1 MEIIEFI
8 DNINSSLETSFMFRA
23 FKFILGFYLI
33 IMTVAI
39 VLMLWKL
46 IKLGYFILLQ
56 TGQEFPLT
64 KGKMQESWEESQGR
78 LRADD
83 PDEWKAA
90 VLEVA
95 NMLSELLG
103 IVGYKG
109 ETLGERLDNMLPN
122 QLENLEQVKEANK
135 IKNKIV
141 QDETFAITQ
150 EEARQTAEVF
160 GESLRYFE
168 AIN

>member
-8 DNINSSLETSFMFRA
+8 DNINNMLETSFMFRA

-33 IMTVAI
+33 IIAITVG
-39 VLMLWKL
+39 LMLWRLVKV
-46 IKLGYFILLQ
+46 GYFILLQ

-64 KGKMQESWEESQGR
+64 KGKMQESWEESQER
-78 LRADD
+78 LKTSD

-95 NMLSELLG
+95 NMLGEILR

-109 ETLGERLDNMLPN
+109 ETLGERLNNMLPN
-122 QLENLEQVKEANK
+122 QLENLEQAKEANK

-141 QDETFAITQ
+141 QDEAFTITR
-150 EEARQTAEVF
+150 EEARQVTEAF

>member
-8 DNINSSLETSFMFRA
+8 NNINNDLESSYIFLTFR
-23 FKFILGFYLI
+23 FILGFYLI
-33 IMTVAI
+33 IMAIAI
-39 VLMLWKL
+39 VLMMWRL
-46 IKLGYFILLQ
+46 IKLGFFILLQ
-56 TGQEFPLT
+56 TGQEFPST
-64 KGKMQESWEESQGR
+64 KGKMQESWEESQER
-78 LRADD
+78 LKVGD

-95 NMLSELLG
+95 NTLNEILG

-109 ETLGERLDNMLPN
+109 ETLGERLDNMLSN

-141 QDETFAITQ
+141 QDESFSLTR
-150 EEARQTAEVF
+150 EEARETMEVF